1 MNRRGLTLLEVL
13 LAMAVLSLIAAV
25 ALPPM
30 SLLLADRRMARSLD
44 QLRIEISQARLD
56 AMREG
61 RVLAM
66 RAGADA
72 MSLSVQPYFGMGET
86 TDFGASSQ
94 SALLTGGE
102 AAMFVAESPSSDSAV
117 RTIELPE
124 GVRIESIQSRLTMRS
139 AAAAASPAS
148 ASALPASGPAVD
160 IDESLPTIYFYP
172 DGSTSDAAIG
182 VKGPDSVL
190 TWVMIRG
197 VTGQTRIV
205 ETNES

>member
-1 MNRRGLTLLEVL
+1 MIRRGLTLLEVL

-56 AMREG
+56 AMRDG

-72 MSLSVQPYFGMGET
+72 MSLSVQPYFGMGENA
-86 TDFGASSQ
+86 DFGASSQ
-94 SALLTGGE
+94 SAMLTGGE
-102 AAMFVAESPSSDSAV
+102 AAMFVAQASPSDGSV

-124 GVRIESIQSRLTMRS
+124 GVRIESIQSRSTIRS
-139 AAAAASPAS
+139 AMAAASPAS
-148 ASALPASGPAVD
+148 SIASDPMAVV
-160 IDESLPTIYFYP
+160 DESLPSIYFYP
-172 DGSTSDAAIG
+172 DGSTSDAAIA

-205 ETNES
+205 ETNDS